1 VHMFKR
7 IFSIVALLGLVAACG
22 RVDKIYSVENAEL
35 GAPPSATM
43 EQVGQAIERA
53 ATGLGWT
60 VAPERPGA
68 MIATLDVRTHKAVIR
83 IAYDTKRFSIAYR
96 DSVNLK
102 YDGTDIHYRYN
113 SWIRNLRNEIEKEA
127 AAIRP
132 GT

>member
-1 VHMFKR
+1 MLKR
-7 IFSIVALLGLVAACG
+7 LFLVAAVLGLVAACG

-35 GAPPSATM
+35 GAPPSATI

-60 VAPERPGA
+60 VARERPGV
-68 MIATLDVRTHKAVIR
+68 MVATLDVRTHKAVVR
-83 IAYDTKRFSIAYR
+83 IAYDTKRFSIGYK

-113 SWIRNLRNEIEKEA
+113 SWIRNLRTEIEKES

>member
-1 VHMFKR
+1 MLKR
-7 IFSIVALLGLVAACG
+7 LAIIALLGLVAGCG
-22 RVDKIYSVENAEL
+22 RVDKIYNVENADL
-35 GAPPSATM
+35 GAPPSATIQ
-43 EQVGQAIERA
+43 QVQQAVDRA

-60 VAPERPGA
+60 VSDQRPGLTV
-68 MIATLDVRTHKAVIR
+68 ATLDVRTHKAVVT
-83 IAYDTKRFSIAYR
+83 IAYDTKRFSIGYK

-127 AAIRP
+127 AAISP

>member
-1 VHMFKR
+1 MVKR
-7 IFSIVALLGLVAACG
+7 LLTIALLGLLVGCG
-22 RVDKIYSVENAEL
+22 RVDKIYNVENAEL
-35 GAPPSATM
+35 GAPPSATLG
-43 EQVGQAIERA
+43 QVGQAIERA

-60 VAPERPGA
+60 VSQEQPGA
-68 MIATLDVRTHKAVIR
+68 MTATLDVRTHKAVVR
-83 IAYDTKRFSIAYR
+83 IAYDTRRFSIAYK

-132 GT
+132 AS